1 VKKVENGT
9 AKLLCSTV
17 LGGAGGGGDQKERG
31 GGAEKFI
38 WAGNVFAVQQNTQ
51 VSWMHQD
58 PVEK

>member
-1 VKKVENGT
+1 MQHC
-9 AKLLCSTV
+9 A
-17 LGGAGGGGDQKERG
+17 GGAGGGGDQKERG